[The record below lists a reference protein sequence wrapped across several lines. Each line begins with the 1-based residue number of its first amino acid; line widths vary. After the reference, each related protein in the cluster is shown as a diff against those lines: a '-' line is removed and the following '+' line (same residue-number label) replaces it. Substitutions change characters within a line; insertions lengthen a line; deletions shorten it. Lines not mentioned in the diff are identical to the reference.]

1 MNKTRY
7 SATEFGGNK
16 PMNFRL
22 SGTLKEGGLIIVS
35 AGSVTL
41 SVYGS
46 ERLHNSVQS
55 SSTSLFGKV
64 MQSHTEIYFV

>member
-1 MNKTRY
+1 
-7 SATEFGGNK
+7 
-16 PMNFRL
+16 MNFRL